1 MLFDIQNLY
10 ITQGELKK
18 VAEISD
24 RDLKAYD
31 KLNKY
36 PRFALFILISEYTQ
50 QILLLGWGLIPLG
63 YLIKWQWFRKRQ
75 KKILEEVD
83 KYNTVVKAIEI
94 NQQLVA
100 AGNQDLNL
108 ANKEKVIA
116 TLATTRENI
125 IRALKT
131 ERILSKN
138 RAFIERNRE
147 LLVGNLIALE
157 ALQVTEEA
165 SEYTKMLDNVLQI
178 AQSVQVEM
186 KQLEE
191 DSSL

>member
-1 MLFDIQNLY
+1 MLLDIQNLY

-36 PRFALFILISEYTQ
+36 PRFALLILIGEYAQ

-116 TLATTRENI
+116 TLTTTRENI

-138 RAFIERNRE
+138 RAFIEHNRE

-157 ALQVTEEA
+157 ALQVTQKV
-165 SEYTKMLDNVLQI
+165 SEYTEMLDNVLQI
-178 AQSVQVEM
+178 AQSVQAEM

>member
-138 RAFIERNRE
+138 RAFIERNKE